1 MVFEIIWDP
10 KAIKFLDKL
19 PKDYALRIAN
29 KIKSIRENPE
39 RYLETLVGY
48 NFYKLRTGD
57 FRIFINLDNNTKI
70 ISVMSI
76 RHRREAY
83 NKK

>member
-1 MVFEIIWDP
+1 MIFEINWDP

-19 PKDYALRIAN
+19 PKDYALRIAD
-29 KIKSIRENPE
+29 KIKNIRENPE

-48 NFYKLRTGD
+48 NFYKVRIGD
-57 FRIFINLDNNTKI
+57 YRLFINLDNNAKI
-70 ISVMSI
+70 IYVMSI